1 MWLSWVGIPGE
12 LFVDAGSELSSDN
25 FMTFLQSHD
34 IRATTISPEAHFQNG
49 SPKGMVPS
57 SSMCWPSLTWSIP
70 FKATLICRMRVGS
83 VSKPKMP
90 AVSKEA
96 MRLKCWCSVSIHVC
110 QGQQV
115 ETRYCLHT
123 CWPNQIIPKVLSF
136 VTNWPCVKL
145 LAVHSIVPTVTQR
158 SDERCCAD
166 PIRTEDLTKSVNGSW
181 LGKMEM
187 ACNLVFGR
195 VPWKLRFMKINKQY
209 G

>member
-1 MWLSWVGIPGE
+1 MWLSWAGIPGE
-12 LFVDAGSELSSDN
+12 LFVDAGSELNSDD

-49 SPKGMVPS
+49 KSERHGTIIQHV
-57 SSMCWPSLTWSIP
+57 LTKFDMEHAIQ
-70 FKATLICRMRVGS
+70 ATLICRMRLGG

-115 ETRYCLHT
+115 VTCYCLHT
-123 CWPNQIIPKVLSF
+123 CWPNQIMPKVLSF
-136 VTNWPCVKL
+136 ATNWPCVKL

-181 LGKMEM
+181 FGKREM
-187 ACNLVFGR
+187 ASNLVFGR
-195 VPWKLRFMKINKQY
+195 VP
-209 G
+209 